1 MLARATPLPE
11 RSKTFT
17 IQVDTGRVHVFVAAD
32 DIHKKLV
39 SSDNI
44 REREVLSDFSAAARS
59 RLTNR
64 LS

>member
-39 SSDNI
+39 SCDSI
-44 REREVLSDFSAAARS
+44 RERLK
-59 RLTNR
+59 RLFLHPQSTNQPP
-64 LS
+64 L